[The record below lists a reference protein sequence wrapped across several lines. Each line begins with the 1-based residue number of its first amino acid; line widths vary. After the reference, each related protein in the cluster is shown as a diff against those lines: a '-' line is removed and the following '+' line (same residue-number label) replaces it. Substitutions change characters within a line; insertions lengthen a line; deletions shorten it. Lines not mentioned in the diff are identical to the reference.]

1 MPQITELVENHR
13 KLVERF
19 VKWSVV
25 GVIGAVVDYSILIGL
40 VELLGL
46 YALIAQA
53 ISFTC
58 AVVNN
63 YILNRTWTFGDIK
76 HKGPAVQFTQFF
88 IVSVAGLGTRSLIFY
103 FLFEVLGLWYIY
115 ATAMA
120 IIVVL
125 IWNFFANLVWTFREA
140 E

>member
-1 MPQITELVENHR
+1 LQRIVELVQIHR

-19 VKWSVV
+19 VKWSIV
-25 GVIGAVVDYSILIGL
+25 GTIGAVVDYTILILL
-40 VELLGL
+40 VEVMGL
-46 YALIAQA
+46 YALSAQA

-63 YILNRTWTFGDIK
+63 YTLNRTWTFGDIK

-103 FLFEVLGLWYIY
+103 FFFKVLDLWYIY
-115 ATAMA
+115 ATAIA

>member
-1 MPQITELVENHR
+1 MQRIAELVANHR
-13 KLVERF
+13 KLMERF
-19 VKWSVV
+19 IKWSVV
-25 GVIGAVVDYSILIGL
+25 GTIGAVVDYTILIAL
-40 VELLGL
+40 VERVGL

-88 IVSVAGLGTRSLIFY
+88 IVSVAGLGTRSVIFY

-115 ATAMA
+115 ATAIA
-120 IIVVL
+120 IIIVL

>member
-1 MPQITELVENHR
+1 LPQITKLVENHR

-40 VELLGL
+40 VELVRL

-63 YILNRTWTFGDIK
+63 YILNRNWTFGDIR

-88 IVSVAGLGTRSLIFY
+88 IVSVAGLGTRSVIFY

-125 IWNFFANLVWTFREA
+125 IWNFFANLVWTFREVG
-140 E
+140 

>member
-1 MPQITELVENHR
+1 MQRIEELVENHR
-13 KLVERF
+13 RLLERF

-25 GVIGAVVDYSILIGL
+25 GAIGAVVDYTILIGL
-40 VELLGL
+40 VELVGL
-46 YALIAQA
+46 YPLIAQA

-76 HKGPAVQFTQFF
+76 HRGPVVQFTQFF
-88 IVSVAGLGTRSLIFY
+88 VVSVAGLGTRSVIFY
-103 FLFEVLGLWYIY
+103 FLFKVLSLWYIY
-115 ATAMA
+115 ATAIA
-120 IIVVL
+120 IIIVL
-125 IWNFFANLVWTFREA
+125 IWNFFANLVWTFREV

>member
-1 MPQITELVENHR
+1 LPRITELVENHR
-13 KLVERF
+13 KLLERF

-25 GVIGAVVDYSILIGL
+25 GAIGAVVDYTILIAL
-40 VELLGL
+40 VERVGL

-88 IVSVAGLGTRSLIFY
+88 IVSVAGLGTRSAIFY
-103 FLFEVLGLWYIY
+103 LLFRRWGLWYIY
-115 ATAMA
+115 ATAIA

>member
-1 MPQITELVENHR
+1 MQRITELVENHR
-13 KLVERF
+13 RLVERF

-25 GVIGAVVDYSILIGL
+25 GVIGAVVDYTILIAL
-40 VELLGL
+40 VELVRL
-46 YALIAQA
+46 YALMAQA

-63 YILNRTWTFGDIK
+63 YILNRTWTFSDIK
-76 HKGPAVQFTQFF
+76 HKGLAVQFMQFF
-88 IVSVAGLGTRSLIFY
+88 IVSTLGLLTRTVIFY
-103 FLFEVLGLWYIY
+103 ILLEWLGIWYRVAWAI
-115 ATAMA
+115 A

-125 IWNFFANLVWTFREA
+125 VWNFFANLVWTFREA

>member
-1 MPQITELVENHR
+1 MQRIVELVANHR

-19 VKWSVV
+19 IKWSVV
-25 GVIGAVVDYSILIGL
+25 GTIGAVVDYTILIAL
-40 VELLGL
+40 VERVGL

-53 ISFTC
+53 VSFTC

-88 IVSVAGLGTRSLIFY
+88 IVSI
-103 FLFEVLGLWYIY
+103 LGLLPRTVIMYILLEWLGMWYRVAWAI
-115 ATAMA
+115 A

>member
-1 MPQITELVENHR
+1 LQRITESVENHR
-13 KLVERF
+13 KLLGRF
-19 VKWSVV
+19 VKWLVV
-25 GVIGAVVDYSILIGL
+25 GAIGAVVDYTILIIL
-40 VELLGL
+40 VELAGL

-76 HKGPAVQFTQFF
+76 HKGPAVQFMQFF
-88 IVSVAGLGTRSLIFY
+88 IVSI
-103 FLFEVLGLWYIY
+103 LGLLTRTLIMYILLEWLGIWYRV
-115 ATAMA
+115 AWAMA